1 MAEGRQSSNWDVASL
16 LAALVVNC
24 HRDPRRSG
32 PVGIERFHPYL
43 KRRTEVVEA
52 DVTVLREAFCN

>member
-1 MAEGRQSSNWDVASL
+1 MAEARQYSTWDAASL
-16 LAALVVNC
+16 LAALLVNC

-43 KRRTEVVEA
+43 RRRSETVDA
-52 DVTVLREAFCN
+52 DVTVLRDIFCT